1 MMLWYIQVGNLIVMV
16 VLLSYWCQFD
26 FSIDSAQH
34 SMHSFT
40 SLLERKELNW
50 SYCHCI
56 KYIVVFGIFSI
67 QTNTLHHSPMQ
78 EFVFIFANISWA
90 SKIEWLYWCGYLYWI
105 VDIAFNKNVVNTS
118 FQVDTCIFCKVL
130 CCANIIENVKCNNNA
145 VGAVKAICFVYTN
158 SKEYALMYSYVRT
171 ISSEILLYQWKSK
184 PFCWIHI
191 ITLRKYTENK
201 EVLRK

>member
-78 EFVFIFANISWA
+78 EFEFIFANISWA
-90 SKIEWLYWCGYLYWI
+90 SKIEWLYWNTVLAWLEPALDYYPLLNRTLNKTQFLLSKNWAKNYVKII
-105 VDIAFNKNVVNTS
+105 VLAGSNHAGTV
-118 FQVDTCIFCKVL
+118 
-130 CCANIIENVKCNNNA
+130 
-145 VGAVKAICFVYTN
+145 
-158 SKEYALMYSYVRT
+158 
-171 ISSEILLYQWKSK
+171 
-184 PFCWIHI
+184 
-191 ITLRKYTENK
+191 
-201 EVLRK
+201 